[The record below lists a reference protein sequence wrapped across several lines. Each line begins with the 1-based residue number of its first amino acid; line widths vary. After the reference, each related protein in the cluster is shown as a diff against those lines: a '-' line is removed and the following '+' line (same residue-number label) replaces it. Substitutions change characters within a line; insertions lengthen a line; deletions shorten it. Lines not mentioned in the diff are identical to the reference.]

1 MLMFDWFCTSRLF
14 LGGQEGGFTC
24 YCLIGFTLVIFFQG
38 VRMGYLHANVR
49 MVSHLSS
56 FFSGSGGSFYMLMFD
71 WFYTSYLF

>member
-1 MLMFDWFCTSRLF
+1 MLLFNWFYTSHL
-14 LGGQEGGFTC
+14 
-24 YCLIGFTLVIFFQG
+24 FQG